1 MNYVCLNGNIVS
13 ADQPLLTANNR
24 GYRYGDGLFETLKIK
39 NNRIV
44 FEKWHFERLLN
55 GLQLIDLP
63 LPPAI
68 NAAKL
73 ASDIFQLCERNDCSQ
88 SARVRLS
95 VNRGNGLIAG
105 PNQPQ
110 YIIECETL
118 HNEDWNE
125 HGYAIDVYR
134 AAKKSCDQFSN
145 LKSANYLPYVM
156 AARFAKDRQLH
167 DALVMNMYERIA
179 DSSIA
184 NVFIVKGKKLF
195 TPALAEG
202 CVAGITRRW
211 VIKKFGAIE
220 TSLIVED
227 ILTADEIF
235 LTNAIKGI
243 RQVGQFSDKFYDTK
257 VSKTIHEKLW
267 DEIESGVE
275 V

>member
-73 ASDIFQLCERNDCSQ
+73 ASDIFQLCEKNDCSQ

-95 VNRGNGLIAG
+95 VNSGNGLIAG